1 MDWNKLAEL
10 INKMTPEER
19 ATHVAIVIDGEVY
32 QPRRKTPAF
41 RRGDIR
47 REVPVDTGAQMFYA
61 EIS

>member
-32 QPRRKTPAF
+32 SGVNANLLINKNLCELDDSHP
-41 RRGDIR
+41 
-47 REVPVDTGAQMFYA
+47 YL

>member
-1 MDWNKLAEL
+1 MQ
-10 INKMTPEER
+10 
-19 ATHVAIVIDGEVY
+19 DGQKASLEYYARNY

-47 REVPVDTGAQMFYA
+47 REVPVDMGAQMFYA

>member
-1 MDWNKLAEL
+1 MKIE
-10 INKMTPEER
+10 
-19 ATHVAIVIDGEVY
+19 VIHETKFNPGDTVY